1 MPVETAARRL
11 LFQSA
16 PQCFGL
22 RNPSFSLRD
31 LFKRPSPALPSS
43 YELDLP
49 SRQHPQISAWKWRR
63 KSVTLRWREMDS
75 NYWSRHGETPL
86 GRAMW
91 FPRTAPPVRRGTDPE
106 RDEKFESGFL
116 HQRVRCSHARI
127 RSPCWRSTLFL
138 PPLGRDKLAQA
149 VVGAMQGARDVLVVG
164 DDVTAEYF
172 DLRRFLDAS
181 GGPPLDR
188 ELLRRRRP
196 EGNDLARTAFT
207 SVTVDSD
214 RIRKLV
220 KRMLD
225 GSVTP
230 MQSNALAARLPSV
243 EPRTN
248 VRELHHSVAEA
259 KVGSHAGVLE
269 VVDLTIFA
277 FR

>member
-1 MPVETAARRL
+1 
-11 LFQSA
+11 
-16 PQCFGL
+16 
-22 RNPSFSLRD
+22 
-31 LFKRPSPALPSS
+31 
-43 YELDLP
+43 
-49 SRQHPQISAWKWRR
+49 
-63 KSVTLRWREMDS
+63 
-75 NYWSRHGETPL
+75 
-86 GRAMW
+86 
-91 FPRTAPPVRRGTDPE
+91 
-106 RDEKFESGFL
+106 
-116 HQRVRCSHARI
+116 
-127 RSPCWRSTLFL
+127 
-138 PPLGRDKLAQA
+138 
-149 VVGAMQGARDVLVVG
+149 MQGARDVLVVG